1 MLMVNQGI
9 RRMGHSQAEKA
20 QNRERILAEAAR
32 QIRHDGLESVSVG
45 TLMASVGLTHG
56 GFYGHFDSREAL
68 LAEALDRAI
77 AEGQAKAGASVSRT
91 APRFAAIVRSYL
103 SRTHRDARDSGCA
116 LAALGADVARAGETP
131 RQLMSGQIETFIDT
145 AAEALCGDE
154 ERAILAVSAMVGA
167 LTLSRVTTGA
177 RSDAILKAVRKQLE
191 ALEAADRG

>member
-1 MLMVNQGI
+1 
-9 RRMGHSQAEKA
+9 MGHSQAEKA

-68 LAEALDRAI
+68 LAEALERAI
-77 AEGQAKAGASVSRT
+77 AEGQAKAGALVSRSS
-91 APRFAAIVRSYL
+91 PRFSAIVRSYL

-145 AAEALCGDE
+145 AAEALDGDE
-154 ERAILAVSAMVGA
+154 ERAIMAVSAMVGA
-167 LTLSRVTTGA
+167 LTLSRVVTGA

-191 ALEAADRG
+191 ALEAADRD